1 MFKSGEIHRNQNP
14 TLWKLLKQLLIFS
27 IVPCNR
33 IEELMERFYIDLYHL
48 SLSNQE
54 DIHSDW
60 NMSSKEFEK
69 DCAPMFILASTLIR
83 FPLNC
88 SKHVLLVYGESF
100 KKEISRKIYFA
111 PHKSQ
116 CFYYNVNNLWTLTLC
131 FKAKILQVVS
141 SYRNRD
147 VKCFCTTKQLFY
159 WLPIPKVFFARWQA
173 QFVFFSYLQ
182 ITTFLSKIV

>member
-1 MFKSGEIHRNQNP
+1 MFKSGKIHRNQNP

-27 IVPCNR
+27 IVPCNG

-54 DIHSDW
+54 

-88 SKHVLLVYGESF
+88 SKRVLLVYRESF

-141 SYRNRD
+141 SYRNRG